1 MRVLTLRLHN
11 PTEFQKNLL
20 MVEECTASSWTDVF
34 DDLDKANAEI
44 ARLKDLR
51 QDQAQVY
58 FKKWIDAEE
67 ALDKQYVKNSGLEFQ
82 NKRMSDILKVCAE
95 TAETTNSLMTLIS
108 EQRDEALK
116 EVDQL
121 KSAGNQMMRAIDFT
135 SGVSLDFAVKEWKNA
150 LRYEQEKALDELT
163 TESQRLGLYPEM
175 EMRAFKESIKDYE
188 ENWRHGLIC
197 ECAEP
202 VQVTYPDNEVVK
214 SSTYCKKCLHVIPAD
229 KLIDD
234 KAKK

>member
-82 NKRMSDILKVCAE
+82 NKRMSDVLKVCAE

-121 KSAGNQMMRAIDFT
+121 KAAGDQMMRAIDFT

-150 LRYEQEKALDELT
+150 LHYEQEKALDELI

-188 ENWRHGLIC
+188 ENWRQGFVC

-202 VQVTYPDNEVVK
+202 VKAADGKMNY
-214 SSTYCKKCLHVIPAD
+214 YCKKCLFDITAHRV
-229 KLIDD
+229 
-234 KAKK
+234 KK